1 MEAEGWK
8 RREVRGIETTAGR
21 WQGEE
26 EGDGGYR
33 LILGRFLAAPDSPVV
48 RARLPSRMPDNN
60 GKVSLG
66 REKERER
73 NRHPGHKLSL
83 RKQRRDWN

>member
-8 RREVRGIETTAGR
+8 RREVRGIEYIETTVMAGG
-21 WQGEE
+21 GERRR
-26 EGDGGYR
+26 R
-33 LILGRFLAAPDSPVV
+33 LPSHPWKIPRGARLPCGT

-66 REKERER
+66 RERER
-73 NRHPGHKLSL
+73 K
-83 RKQRRDWN
+83 RDEGREGGVGIRGTN